1 METIPVDDNE
11 KYSLSTDK
19 RRGIDIEFEI
29 DKVGS

>member
-11 KYSLSTDK
+11 EYGLSTDK
-19 RRGIDIEFEI
+19 RRGIVIEFEI